1 MNFFSNSFVL
11 DFVLS
16 CFCKTNQF
24 GTHISPS
31 DRKHEIS
38 WNVMHRLPCIV
49 YVSTNYHF
57 EPKRFFM
64 RLSIL
69 LLFQLTQKSK
79 RYIFNKNETKFD
91 KMYIRRVHSKKR
103 LQNEQRNKIT
113 TGENEN
119 TTKFELLYFAYN
131 VSKQRKQYWT
141 VQRTMYKYM
150 PVKHSTNTLNKIY
163 TLKLYTAAH
172 IVLDY

>member
-1 MNFFSNSFVL
+1 MNGESSIYANVVKISEHLLIKKTKITRIRSKYAKTKTGQNFAQKRQINMNFFSNSFVL

-24 GTHISPS
+24 STHISPS

-49 YVSTNYHF
+49 YVSTNFHF

-91 KMYIRRVHSKKR
+91 KMYLRRVHSKKR
-103 LQNEQRNKIT
+103 L
-113 TGENEN
+113 
-119 TTKFELLYFAYN
+119 
-131 VSKQRKQYWT
+131 
-141 VQRTMYKYM
+141 
-150 PVKHSTNTLNKIY
+150 
-163 TLKLYTAAH
+163 
-172 IVLDY
+172 